1 MTYPFGVD
9 LSKWQSKPESGL
21 YMDMSKLLGHDDP
34 VCFVFI
40 RASHGMY
47 KDTVHAFYADELD
60 RLNIPNGSYH
70 YASPAYSARLQVD
83 HFLSIAPPKE
93 GRRWTL
99 DLEAHQGLSKAR
111 ITDWTLEFIELM
123 KERTGR
129 YPMIYSRTSWIN
141 PYLDVGRLPKL
152 DYWLAQYR
160 SPVYPF
166 TPEFPSDKIDIPKGI
181 DRRWIKFHQ
190 TGDKA
195 DGKKY
200 GTVSN
205 HIDTDRFLGTHE
217 ELMAWFGREEP
228 EEPAEPPSDPVE
240 PPVSKPLYCA
250 RVITDPGW
258 RLNVR
263 ETAGG
268 RVVGSLDSG
277 DLVNVWEETGDWARI
292 GDSRWVSMHWIARV
306 ENSPEE
312 PEGEVRFE
320 AIVVTTYDWL
330 PVREKPGY
338 FEKEVRRLYKGD
350 RIKVYEAN
358 KDRWYRIGNNEWC
371 YGARCRSLTEPVSTL
386 LYPMASK
393 FPISQRFGVNS
404 ATYAVS
410 KGHNGVDWASW
421 RGTKLIAAA
430 DGYVET
436 VELYT
441 TYGYGRHCRIRIQG
455 GVLIYGHML
464 EVFVEEGQRVKA
476 GDVIGLSDGEKGNK
490 YAGFSTGAHLH
501 FEYRIDREPSP
512 LKAGNHT
519 YWAVDPLPLITK

>member
-1 MTYPFGVD
+1 MHYPFGVD

-21 YMDMSKLLGHDDP
+21 YMNMSKLLGHDDP
-34 VCFVFI
+34 VSFVFI

-47 KDTVHAFYADELD
+47 KDPVHAFYAAELN

-93 GRRWTL
+93 GRRWVL

-141 PYLDVGRLPKL
+141 PYLDVSRLPKL

-166 TPEFPSDKIDIPKGI
+166 TPEFPSDKIDIPKGVN
-181 DRRWIKFHQ
+181 RKQIKFHQ

-250 RVITDPGW
+250 RVITVPGW

-404 ATYAVS
+404 ATYAAS

-464 EVFVEEGQRVKA
+464 EVFVAEGQRVKA
-476 GDVIGLSDGEKGNK
+476 GEVIGLSDGEKGNK

-512 LKAGNHT
+512 LKAGNYT
-519 YWAVDPLPLITK
+519 YWAIDPLPLIKE

>member
-34 VCFVFI
+34 VSFVFI

-47 KDTVHAFYADELD
+47 KDPVHAFYADELD

-93 GRRWTL
+93 GRRWVL

-129 YPMIYSRTSWIN
+129 YPTIYSRTSWIN

-228 EEPAEPPSDPVE
+228 EEPEEPAEPPSDPVE
-240 PPVSKPLYCA
+240 PPAIKPLYCA

-258 RLNVR
+258 KLNVR

-277 DLVNVWEETGDWARI
+277 DLVNVWEETSDWARI

-306 ENSPEE
+306 DSGDEATDILNVTPMSQNDPRWRRHRLGTSSSTIGQMGCLVTCAAMVVKYFGYDTD
-312 PEGEVRFE
+312 PGRLNQLLIQNGGYWRGNLFVWGAISKIWPLKIGEWV
-320 AIVVTTYDWL
+320 DCL
-330 PVREKPGY
+330 
-338 FEKEVRRLYKGD
+338 
-350 RIKVYEAN
+350 KVPAPLN
-358 KDRWYRIGNNEWC
+358 KLDDAL
-371 YGARCRSLTEPVSTL
+371 ARKEPVIVWVDFNPKTAIEEMHWVVIVGKRGIDDYWMIDSWDGKL
-386 LYPMASK
+386 LGFRERYANPYRYI
-393 FPISQRFGVNS
+393 FRIV
-404 ATYAVS
+404 TYRR
-410 KGHNGVDWASW
+410 K
-421 RGTKLIAAA
+421 
-430 DGYVET
+430 
-436 VELYT
+436 
-441 TYGYGRHCRIRIQG
+441 
-455 GVLIYGHML
+455 
-464 EVFVEEGQRVKA
+464 
-476 GDVIGLSDGEKGNK
+476 
-490 YAGFSTGAHLH
+490 
-501 FEYRIDREPSP
+501 
-512 LKAGNHT
+512 
-519 YWAVDPLPLITK
+519 